1 MRPLSFQSLDE
12 RLQKA
17 IDQEEAPGITL
28 LVAYRNECLY
38 HKAFG
43 YAQLIP
49 EKKVLTLETLFDV
62 ASLTKVLATTTA
74 ILLLLKSGE
83 ISLHDPI
90 SKYFQEFRSSGKDS
104 ITLRHLLTHSSGL
117 PAYYRFY
124 QDLWEEDQKRGGG
137 FLCTQAAK
145 EQVIQKTLALD
156 LVYPTGQ
163 DYKYSDPGFILLGA
177 LIEKVTQKE
186 LDQFCQQEIWLPLG
200 MKNTFFINLKETSQG
215 VSLQSSRK
223 FAATEYCP
231 WRQRVL
237 YGEVHDENC
246 YAMGGVAGHAGLFS
260 TSEDIYL
267 LVKKLLDCYRGKDDW
282 IPPPRIRE
290 FFTRQHLPK
299 SSTWALG
306 WDTPSSL
313 GSTSGRYFSEESVG
327 HTGFTG
333 TSIWID
339 LKRDLVVILL
349 SNRVHP
355 SRNNQRFAKL
365 RPEVHNMVQ
374 QVVSSGW

>member
-1 MRPLSFQSLDE
+1 MQPLSLQSLDE

-17 IDQEEAPGITL
+17 TDQEEAPGITL
-28 LVAYRNECLY
+28 LIAYKNQCIY

-49 EKKVLTLETLFDV
+49 EKKVLTLATLFDI

-90 SKYFQEFRSSGKDS
+90 SKYFQEFHTSEKSS
-104 ITLRHLLTHSSGL
+104 ITVRHLLTHSSGL

-145 EQVIQKTLALD
+145 EQAIQKTLTLD

-177 LIEKVTQKE
+177 LIEKITGME
-186 LDQFCQQEIWLPLG
+186 LDKFCQQEIWLPLG
-200 MKNTFFINLKETSQG
+200 MKNTFFNNLKEALPAAFRQN
-215 VSLQSSRK
+215 SRK

-231 WRQRVL
+231 WRRRVL

-267 LVKKLLDCYRGKDDW
+267 LVKKLLDCYQGKDDW
-282 IPPPRIRE
+282 IPPSWVRE
-290 FFTRQHLPK
+290 FFTRQYLPK
-299 SSTWALG
+299 HSTWALG
-306 WDTPSSL
+306 WDTPASQ
-313 GSTSGRYFSEESVG
+313 GSTSGMYFSKESVG

-339 LKRDLVVILL
+339 LKRDLIVILL
-349 SNRVHP
+349 SNRIHP
-355 SRNNQRFAKL
+355 SRSNQRFAKL
-365 RPEVHNMVQ
+365 RPEVHDMVQ
-374 QVVSSGW
+374 QVVSRGL